1 MDTAI
6 ETENDIVIDTQPEIE
21 PHTELNTGFDSSE
34 EDEDED
40 DIMNEPI
47 NFLETDWINQAEKH
61 VSEYSSFYKDDN
73 FSVKCTKIFIDK
85 DNHIQHVTSS
95 EIELTDKNIISPSD
109 ISRDVEQV
117 TKLGNK
123 KYKLSK
129 CFTFNIDID
138 PESLP
143 KFIESPEENMGKGFL
158 NEFICSTDTYINPTI
173 AQFQSINTV
182 YLIFG
187 EIEKNYKVKKFT
199 RKVRIKKNNEID
211 TDSNTINKNKNKT
224 RKASW
229 GVED

>member
-6 ETENDIVIDTQPEIE
+6 EKENDIVIDTQPEIE
-21 PHTELNTGFDSSE
+21 PHTELNTGFDPSE
-34 EDEDED
+34 EDD
-40 DIMNEPI
+40 MKNETI
-47 NFLETDWINQAEKH
+47 SFLETDWINQAEKH

-73 FSVKCTKIFIDK
+73 FSVKCTKIFVDK

-95 EIELTDKNIISPSD
+95 EIELSEKNIISPSD

-123 KYKLSK
+123 KYKLSN

-158 NEFICSTDTYINPTI
+158 NEFTCSTDIYINPTI
-173 AQFQSINTV
+173 AQFQSINTI
-182 YLIFG
+182 YLMFV

-199 RKVRIKKNNEID
+199 RKVRIKKNGEIGAQSD
-211 TDSNTINKNKNKT
+211 TTNKNKT

-229 GVED
+229 GIED